1 LILFSDEICE
11 RIIYDNARRIPAKL
25 RLCSNVPAQLAIYQ
39 IRDDQS
45 FILDLLE
52 DTHVLAVQG
61 SGFNWPDIDTLKT
74 AADRIEEFLK
84 DFRKSEI

>member
-1 LILFSDEICE
+1 MAD
-11 RIIYDNARRIPAKL
+11 
-25 RLCSNVPAQLAIYQ
+25 YQ

-84 DFRKSEI
+84 NFHKSQM